1 MNRVLQFVRSGAI
14 WATVWSVLIFG
25 INQYGQWQA
34 GKLKVD
40 VWTPVIFAVIWVVVF
55 AFVMFVKVLTA
66 ARIFG
71 FSLGKQVGK
80 KPMDKALSKAADDAI
95 GGSRSEPPDK

>member
-1 MNRVLQFVRSGAI
+1 MNRVLQFVKKGAI
-14 WATVWSVLIFG
+14 WATVWTVLIFG

-34 GKLKVD
+34 GKLNVD
-40 VWTPVIFAVIWVVVF
+40 VWTLVTFAVIWVVVF

-71 FSLGKQVGK
+71 FSLGKQMGK
-80 KPMDKALSKAADDAI
+80 KPMGDAFSKAADDAI
-95 GGSRSEPPDK
+95 GGSRKAPRDR